1 VWLSPASE
9 GQDEKTRL
17 SQRKM
22 GQGGLD
28 RRLILLYNST
38 MKVKELLKKL
48 YEACVTHDK
57 DSEKKFEKKLL
68 KKSLKHKK
76 THIK

>member
-1 VWLSPASE
+1 MPFDITGILL
-9 GQDEKTRL
+9 R
-17 SQRKM
+17 R
-22 GQGGLD
+22 GLD

-57 DSEKKFEKKLL
+57 DAEKKFEKKLL